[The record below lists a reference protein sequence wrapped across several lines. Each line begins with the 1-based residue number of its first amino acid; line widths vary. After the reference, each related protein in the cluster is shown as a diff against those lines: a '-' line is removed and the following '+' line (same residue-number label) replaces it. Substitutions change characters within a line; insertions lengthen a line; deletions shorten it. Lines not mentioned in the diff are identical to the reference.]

1 MARPYH
7 QHCSLAHALDL
18 VGERWTLLIV
28 RELLAGPRRYSD
40 LAAGLVT
47 VPTNLL
53 ASRLKQLES
62 SGLVRQ
68 RRMDPPATG
77 VVVYELT
84 ELGEGLGAPVAAL
97 SRWGMQTLPTTREGR
112 PFQSHWLV
120 VALQAQFE
128 PGAAAGVHESYEFR
142 IDGDDTL
149 HFSVSDGE
157 GAAGV
162 GAVSDPAVVI
172 AADADTFLE
181 LAAGAITPAQA
192 LERGG
197 RIEGEPEA
205 IDRMASILPPRGT
218 TQTEQHL
225 PEGART

>member
-68 RRMDPPATG
+68 RRMDPPANG

-84 ELGEGLGAPVAAL
+84 DLGEGLAAPVVELA
-97 SRWGMQTLPTTREGR
+97 RWGMRTLPTTREGR

-120 VALQAQFE
+120 VALQARFE
-128 PGAAAGVHESYEFR
+128 PAAAIGIDESYEFR

-149 HFSVSDGE
+149 HFSVSGGE
-157 GAAGV
+157 GIAGV
-162 GAVSDPAVVI
+162 GPASDPAVVV

-181 LAAGAITPAQA
+181 LSAGAITPRDAI
-192 LERGG
+192 ERGA
-197 RIEGEPEA
+197 RIEGSRRA
-205 IDRMASILPPRGT
+205 IERMGAVLPPRGT
-218 TQTEQHL
+218 PTAEQHASA
-225 PEGART
+225 GART

>member
-1 MARPYH
+1 MARPYD

-47 VPTNLL
+47 VPTNML

-62 SGLVRQ
+62 SGLIRQ
-68 RRMDPPATG
+68 RRMSPPAQA

-84 ELGEGLGAPVAAL
+84 ELGEDLGASVVELA
-97 SRWGMQTLPTTREGR
+97 RWGMRTLPATRDGR

-120 VALQAQFE
+120 VALRARFE
-128 PGAAAGVHESYEFR
+128 PQAAAGVEESYEFR

-149 HFSVSDGE
+149 HFEVSGGE

-162 GAVSDPAVVI
+162 GPASDPAVVV
-172 AADADTFLE
+172 AADTDTFLE
-181 LAAGAITPAQA
+181 LSAGAITPVEAI
-192 LERGG
+192 ERGA
-197 RIEGEPEA
+197 RIEGDAAA
-205 IDRMASILPPRGT
+205 IERMSSILPPRGT
-218 TQTEQHL
+218 AMVAA
-225 PEGART
+225 PA